1 MLAVQLLSPDVLFVL
16 KSVVE
21 EADNMAGHHTRL
33 VVDDDIVAHFEL
45 VAVAGKLV
53 VVVDIVAQFDHVL
66 VLGRL
71 LAAAGTAGV
80 AVVERSLEHLPV
92 LGSQVAGYIAHL
104 VAVIHRLAPVH
115 LHQLRMHLYCICSHF
130 QHLKHFLELALGT
143 D

>member
-1 MLAVQLLSPDVLFVL
+1 MLAVQLLSSDVLFVL

-53 VVVDIVAQFDHVL
+53 VVVVVDIVAQFDHVL

-92 LGSQVAGYIAHL
+92 LGSQ
-104 VAVIHRLAPVH
+104 
-115 LHQLRMHLYCICSHF
+115 
-130 QHLKHFLELALGT
+130 
-143 D
+143 